1 MGKGGF
7 GVIGDGGGGGGGAGA
22 PGIGSGSAGTCFSG
36 GAGSGGSFVPLNSSS
51 TANAGTQGG
60 IGTQGVIAGP
70 VPTTWYGVS
79 GAGNPSDTTGLTIPP
94 EEQVLHEGTGGVLVI
109 FVEGN
114 INLFGDPS
122 TKFFTANG
130 APGYQALNEGNYSG
144 IYPFGGGSGGGIV
157 ILVNKDAAT
166 LTANVEAK
174 GGIVRQNGPSVNFRS
189 GGDGAAVCYTF
200 DQV

>member
-7 GVIGDGGGGGGGAGA
+7 GVIGGGGGGGGTIS
-22 PGIGSGSAGTCFSG
+22 PGVGSGSAGTCFSG
-36 GAGSGGSFVPLNSSS
+36 GSGSGGSFKPLNTS
-51 TANAGTQGG
+51 AIADAGIRGG
-60 IGTQGVIAGP
+60 IGTQGVINGV
-70 VPTTWYGVS
+70 VPTPWYGVS
-79 GAGNPSDTTGLTIPP
+79 GAGNPSDITGLSIPP
-94 EEQVLHEGTGGVLVI
+94 EEQALHEGTGGVLII

-114 INLFGDPS
+114 INLFGDPT

-130 APGYQALNEGNYSG
+130 APGYQAATEGNYPG

-157 ILVNKDAAT
+157 ILVNKNAT
-166 LTANVEAK
+166 SLTANVEAK

-200 DQV
+200 NQV